1 MLQHFEIENYRGFSE
16 KLVFDLTARDCAFNR
31 NLIHN
36 GIVERAI
43 IYGENGMG
51 KSTLGFALFDIIT
64 HLTDNKFLKMDNYRN
79 LDHIDK
85 PAKFCYVFK
94 FGDDTINYEYEK
106 LAQDN
111 LCWEKVSLNGKILI
125 DYNYFSAS
133 DENRFVSDELKGN
146 LNISLPDNKLSI
158 MKYIYRN
165 SPTNPSSPV
174 TKIITFCEK
183 MLWYRSLSEGNS
195 YMGFTSGCFS
205 PTEIIYE
212 NNKLNDFQIFLKE
225 NGLDYEL
232 GFESEN
238 GKHVLYAYFNGKK
251 SKILFSSIVSTGI
264 QTLMLFY
271 AWSIKAF
278 SAISFLF
285 IDDFDVFL
293 HYESAER
300 LVRILNGYSKFQSVL
315 TMHNANLMRNN
326 LIRPDCCF
334 LMTQNKLTNLFG
346 STKWKI
352 KG

>member
-1 MLQHFEIENYRGFSE
+1 MLQRFEIENYRGFSE
-16 KLVFDLTARDCAFNR
+16 KLVFDLTVHDCAFNS

-36 GIVERAI
+36 DIVERAI
-43 IYGENGMG
+43 IYGENGIG

-64 HLTDNKFLKMDNYRN
+64 HLTDNKFLKMNNYRN

-85 PAKFCYVFK
+85 PARFCYVFK
-94 FGDDTINYEYEK
+94 FGNDTINYEYEK
-106 LAQDN
+106 LAQAN

-125 DYNYFSAS
+125 DYNYFSVS
-133 DENRFVSDELKGN
+133 EENRFVSDELKGN

-165 SPTNPSSPV
+165 TPTNPLSPV
-174 TKIITFCEK
+174 AKIITFCEK

-232 GFESEN
+232 DFESKN
-238 GKHVLYAYFNGKK
+238 GKHVLYAYFDGKK
-251 SKILFSSIVSTGI
+251 SKILFSSIASTGI

-271 AWSIKAF
+271 ACSIKVF
-278 SAISFLF
+278 SSISFLF

-293 HYESAER
+293 HYESAEK

-315 TMHNANLMRNN
+315 TTHNANLMQNN

-334 LMTQNKLTNLFG
+334 LMTQNKLTNLYG
-346 STKWKI
+346 SINWKTK
-352 KG
+352 G

>member
-225 NGLDYEL
+225 NSLDYEL
-232 GFESEN
+232 DFESEN

-251 SKILFSSIVSTGI
+251 SKILFSSIASTGI

>member
-1 MLQHFEIENYRGFSE
+1 
-16 KLVFDLTARDCAFNR
+16 
-31 NLIHN
+31 
-36 GIVERAI
+36 
-43 IYGENGMG
+43 
-51 KSTLGFALFDIIT
+51 
-64 HLTDNKFLKMDNYRN
+64 
-79 LDHIDK
+79 
-85 PAKFCYVFK
+85 
-94 FGDDTINYEYEK
+94 
-106 LAQDN
+106 
-111 LCWEKVSLNGKILI
+111 
-125 DYNYFSAS
+125 
-133 DENRFVSDELKGN
+133 
-146 LNISLPDNKLSI
+146 
-158 MKYIYRN
+158 
-165 SPTNPSSPV
+165 
-174 TKIITFCEK
+174 
-183 MLWYRSLSEGNS
+183 
-195 YMGFTSGCFS
+195 MGFTSGCFS

-352 KG
+352 KGQLISIFSGLHKKNIPCVFRRRGLLRSSALGCCFRFYDFIIGNGDWSEIVEVAEFEENVDVRVLSRVGVTAIGKPSK